1 MVYASGWRNVTL
13 DQRLRCT
20 ALEQQKTLKSS
31 PQYVFE
37 TIMMHRILS
46 ILLLGLLLGGCT
58 EEQQNRLTR
67 LGVTW
72 LEGNYRVT
80 YADGEH
86 VKSWVVRDS
95 KVTSEPEKGYY
106 YFWVKEGKKRYY
118 VQTPIARTYIE
129 EIP

>member
-1 MVYASGWRNVTL
+1 
-13 DQRLRCT
+13 
-20 ALEQQKTLKSS
+20 
-31 PQYVFE
+31 
-37 TIMMHRILS
+37 MMPK
-46 ILLLGLLLGGCT
+46 ILLLLFLGMLLGGCT
-58 EEQQNRLTR
+58 EEQQNRLNR

-86 VKSWVVRDS
+86 VKSWQVRDS

-106 YFWVKEGKKRYY
+106 YFWVEGDGKRYY
-118 VQTPIARTYIE
+118 VQTPIARSYIE

>member
-1 MVYASGWRNVTL
+1 
-13 DQRLRCT
+13 
-20 ALEQQKTLKSS
+20 
-31 PQYVFE
+31 
-37 TIMMHRILS
+37 MMPK
-46 ILLLGLLLGGCT
+46 ILLLLFLGLLQGGCT
-58 EEQQNRLTR
+58 EEQQNRLNR

-86 VKSWVVRDS
+86 VKSWQVRDS

-106 YFWVKEGKKRYY
+106 YFWVEDDGKRYY
-118 VQTPIARTYIE
+118 VQTPIARSYIE